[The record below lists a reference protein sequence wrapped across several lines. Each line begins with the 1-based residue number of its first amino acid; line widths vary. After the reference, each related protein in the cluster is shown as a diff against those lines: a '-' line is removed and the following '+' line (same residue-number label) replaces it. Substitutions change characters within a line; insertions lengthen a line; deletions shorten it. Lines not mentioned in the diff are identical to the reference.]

1 MISCQGPNRSD
12 RRDAS
17 KSVSCLHQLSLIM
30 NPCSN
35 RFILFQFI
43 TQDVKDQNRES
54 QRRSRARR
62 TEVMNDLKKQVESYQ
77 QQGAAASLEM
87 QKVAQAVAFEN
98 QRLRDLL
105 KIHGVSQH
113 DIERYIAAPSV
124 PPSFTQASSY
134 EPSCIRCRACGST
147 SIVAEKLPL
156 SVPENTSRASSD
168 ISQQESVHLQPS
180 SSVRSKPI
188 QTPRTDEKIVIQVD
202 PKTVALP
209 PRSITPHKFGD
220 RHDQKE
226 RNDEHQSQDCTSY
239 TEKDKDK
246 VCDDEISL
254 DSEAPLSRPRDPHD
268 ASKEEVHT
276 DAMETSCDTAA
287 SILVDL
293 HHHED
298 TERARAALGC
308 KGPSSCTVNN
318 IKIFQLLENFS

>member
-1 MISCQGPNRSD
+1 
-12 RRDAS
+12 
-17 KSVSCLHQLSLIM
+17 M

-113 DIERYIAAPSV
+113 DIERYIATPSV

-180 SSVRSKPI
+180 PSVQSKPI
-188 QTPRTDEKIVIQVD
+188 QTPRTDKKIAIEV
-202 PKTVALP
+202 PKAVALT
-209 PRSITPHKFGD
+209 PRSITSHGFGD
-220 RHDQKE
+220 RRHQKQP
-226 RNDEHQSQDCTSY
+226 NDGHQSQYRTSC

>member
-1 MISCQGPNRSD
+1 
-12 RRDAS
+12 
-17 KSVSCLHQLSLIM
+17 M

-87 QKVAQAVAFEN
+87 QKVARAVALEN
-98 QRLRDLL
+98 RRLRDLL
-105 KIHGVSQH
+105 KIRGVSED
-113 DIERYIAAPSV
+113 DIARHIAMPSAPAS
-124 PPSFTQASSY
+124 STQASSY
-134 EPSCIRCRACGST
+134 EPSSIRCRACGST

-156 SVPENTSRASSD
+156 SVPANTSCASSD
-168 ISQQESVHLQPS
+168 ISQQESVPLQPS
-180 SSVRSKPI
+180 PSVQSKPI
-188 QTPRTDEKIVIQVD
+188 QTPRTDKKIAIEVD
-202 PKTVALP
+202 PKAVALP
-209 PRSITPHKFGD
+209 PRSITSHEFGD
-220 RHDQKE
+220 RRHQKE
-226 RNDEHQSQDCTSY
+226 PNDGHQSPYRTSC
-239 TEKDKDK
+239 TEKYKDK
-246 VCDDEISL
+246 VCDEEISL
-254 DSEAPLSRPRDPHD
+254 GSEAPLSTLRDPHD
-268 ASKEEVHT
+268 ASKKEVHT

-293 HHHED
+293 HHHAD